1 MKRIAPQQSLS
12 EIAADQVREAI
23 VTGVF
28 RLGENISEDK
38 LATRL
43 GISRTPVRDCLALLG
58 QEGLVVVRSK
68 RGSFVFETNSEDIA
82 AICDFRLMLEVQATQ
97 SALNRAPAA
106 LIADLR
112 ATVADMAERLASGD
126 AIGYG
131 RADTAFHQLAFDHCG
146 NDYLRNAYRLINGR
160 IAALRA
166 NITAPY
172 EDRRRESFAEHQ
184 LMTDHL
190 ATGRLD
196 AYATA
201 LEVHIGRTRQVYIQA
216 LRDGLLGPGGDTNR
230 EDTP

>member
-1 MKRIAPQQSLS
+1 MKRIAPLQSLA

-43 GISRTPVRDCLALLG
+43 GISRTPVRDCMALLG

-68 RGSFVFETNSEDIA
+68 RGSFVFETNPADIA
-82 AICDFRLMLEVQATQ
+82 AICDFRLMLEVQGSQT
-97 SALNRAPAA
+97 ALARDAAELIQALRGTLEVMDAA
-106 LIADLR
+106 LAADDTIA
-112 ATVADMAERLASGD
+112 
-126 AIGYG
+126 YG
-131 RADTAFHQLAFDHCG
+131 RADTAFHQHAFDLCG

-172 EDRRRESFAEHQ
+172 EDRRIESCAEHRR
-184 LMTDHL
+184 MTDFL
-190 ATGRLD
+190 AKGDMSAFTSEL
-196 AYATA
+196 A
-201 LEVHIGRTRQVYIQA
+201 VHIGRTKAVYIQA
-216 LRDGLLGPGGDTNR
+216 LRDGHLGPASAPFGG
-230 EDTP
+230 EA